1 MCIYLK
7 ISNRY
12 SHLFSIDLINF
23 EYRHCPKVVFFLSI
37 GMPPQQPPNFIYTMR
52 YLLKVSLIFFVFT
65 IAFFTIADATP
76 QNDNSDPQIEH
87 NDRVQ
92 QLVNYFETKNLD
104 LETHLKD
111 SRFSLYDDIG
121 GRFRNSAEKKTP
133 TLQEYQRILGFDT
146 KKVKIREFME
156 TYTAELQEAEE
167 SYDIPKYVISAIIGL
182 ESNFGAV
189 VGSYNPLN
197 VYVSMY
203 SENYR
208 ADFARAQLEE
218 LLIFTQERNI
228 DVFELKS
235 SYAGAMAFAQ
245 FIPYSLNRWF
255 VGDDI
260 FDMRNNILSVANY
273 LAHFKEITGDIQG
286 AVFRYNPSS
295 LYRDAVLSLAD
306 EAETFF
312 ASQQE

>member
-1 MCIYLK
+1 
-7 ISNRY
+7 
-12 SHLFSIDLINF
+12 
-23 EYRHCPKVVFFLSI
+23 
-37 GMPPQQPPNFIYTMR
+37 MR
-52 YLLKVSLIFFVFT
+52 YLLKLSLIFLVIPIFFFS
-65 IAFFTIADATP
+65 IANANPQLANADP
-76 QNDNSDPQIEH
+76 EPEY

-92 QLVNYFETKNLD
+92 QLINYFETKNLD
-104 LETHLKD
+104 LKTHLKD

-133 TLQEYQRILGFDT
+133 TLQEYQRILGFET

-156 TYTAELQEAEE
+156 TYSAELQEAEE
-167 SYDIPKYVISAIIGL
+167 SYDIPKFVISAIIGL

-203 SENYR
+203 SEDYR

-218 LLIFTQERNI
+218 LLIFTNERNI

-273 LAHFKEITGDIQG
+273 LAHFKNITGDIQG

-306 EAETFF
+306 EAEIYYV
-312 ASQQE
+312 SQQE

>member
-1 MCIYLK
+1 
-7 ISNRY
+7 
-12 SHLFSIDLINF
+12 
-23 EYRHCPKVVFFLSI
+23 
-37 GMPPQQPPNFIYTMR
+37 MR

>member
-1 MCIYLK
+1 MI
-7 ISNRY
+7 I
-12 SHLFSIDLINF
+12 
-23 EYRHCPKVVFFLSI
+23 FFLSI
-37 GMPPQQPPNFIYTMR
+37 GRLFNQPLKSTYTMR
-52 YLLKVSLIFFVFT
+52 YLLKLYLIFFALIIFSYSNNSA
-65 IAFFTIADATP
+65 IAQQTGSET
-76 QNDNSDPQIEH
+76 EY
-87 NDRVQ
+87 NDRVL
-92 QLVNYFETKNLD
+92 QLIKTFESQNLD
-104 LETHLKD
+104 LETHLND

-133 TLQEYQRILGFDT
+133 TLKEYQRILGFET
-146 KKVKIREFME
+146 KKVKIREFMN
-156 TYTAELQEAEE
+156 TYSAELEEAEK

-218 LLIFTQERNI
+218 LLIFTNERDI

-260 FDMRNNILSVANY
+260 FDMKNNILSVANY
-273 LAHFKEITGDIQG
+273 LAHFKDITGDIQG

-295 LYRDAVLSLAD
+295 LYRDAVLSLAN
-306 EAETFF
+306 EAETYFI
-312 ASQQE
+312 SQQE

>member
-1 MCIYLK
+1 
-7 ISNRY
+7 
-12 SHLFSIDLINF
+12 
-23 EYRHCPKVVFFLSI
+23 
-37 GMPPQQPPNFIYTMR
+37 MR
-52 YLLKVSLIFFVFT
+52 YLLKLSLIFFVLLFISFSNN
-65 IAFFTIADATP
+65 IAIAQQTVSETEY
-76 QNDNSDPQIEH
+76 NE
-87 NDRVQ
+87 RVK
-92 QLVNYFETKNLD
+92 QLISYFESKNLD
-104 LETHLKD
+104 LETHLED

-121 GRFRNSAEKKTP
+121 GRFRNSAERKTP
-133 TLQEYQRILGFDT
+133 TLEEYQKILGFET

-156 TYTAELQEAEE
+156 TYSAELEEAET

-189 VGSYNPLN
+189 IGSYNPLN

-203 SENYR
+203 SEDYR

-218 LLIFTQERNI
+218 LLIFTSERNI

-273 LAHFKEITGDIQG
+273 LAHFKNITGDIQG

-306 EAETFF
+306 EAETYFV
-312 ASQQE
+312 SQQK

>member
-1 MCIYLK
+1 
-7 ISNRY
+7 
-12 SHLFSIDLINF
+12 
-23 EYRHCPKVVFFLSI
+23 
-37 GMPPQQPPNFIYTMR
+37 MR
-52 YLLKVSLIFFVFT
+52 YLLKLSLIFFVLHFFSLSENT
-65 IAFFTIADATP
+65 IVAQEANSIVE
-76 QNDNSDPQIEH
+76 DNERIT
-87 NDRVQ
+87 
-92 QLVNYFETKNLD
+92 QLVSYLESKNLD
-104 LETHLKD
+104 LEAHLKD
-111 SRFSLYDDIG
+111 PRFSLYDDIG

-133 TLQEYQRILGFDT
+133 TLEEYQRILGFDT
-146 KKVKIREFME
+146 KKIKIREFME
-156 TYTAELQEAEE
+156 TYSNELEEAEK

-218 LLIFTQERNI
+218 LLIFTNERNI

-306 EAETFF
+306 EAEIYFV
-312 ASQQE
+312 SQQD

>member
-1 MCIYLK
+1 
-7 ISNRY
+7 
-12 SHLFSIDLINF
+12 
-23 EYRHCPKVVFFLSI
+23 
-37 GMPPQQPPNFIYTMR
+37 MR
-52 YLLKVSLIFFVFT
+52 YLFKLSLIFFVFCFFSLT
-65 IAFFTIADATP
+65 TNNAFAQQVPSVAEE
-76 QNDNSDPQIEH
+76 NN
-87 NDRVQ
+87 RVGE
-92 QLVNYFETKNLD
+92 LVEYFERKNLD
-104 LETHLKD
+104 LNTHLRD

-121 GRFRNSAEKKTP
+121 GRFRNSAERKTP
-133 TLQEYQRILGFDT
+133 TLEEYQRILGFDT

-156 TYTAELQEAEE
+156 TYSAELEEAEE

-182 ESNFGAV
+182 ESNFGSV
-189 VGSYNPLN
+189 IGSYNPLN

-203 SENYR
+203 SEDYR

-218 LLIFTQERNI
+218 LLIFTNERNI

-273 LAHFKEITGDIQG
+273 LAHFKNITGDING

-295 LYRDAVLSLAD
+295 LYRDAVLSLAN
-306 EAETFF
+306 EAETYFV
-312 ASQQE
+312 SQQE

>member
-1 MCIYLK
+1 
-7 ISNRY
+7 
-12 SHLFSIDLINF
+12 
-23 EYRHCPKVVFFLSI
+23 
-37 GMPPQQPPNFIYTMR
+37 MR
-52 YLLKVSLIFFVFT
+52 YLLKLSLIFFVL
-65 IAFFTIADATP
+65 IIISSAK
-76 QNDNSDPQIEH
+76 NSSVAQQAGPAMEY
-87 NDRVQ
+87 NDRVK
-92 QLVNYFETKNLD
+92 QLISYFESNNLD

-121 GRFRNSAEKKTP
+121 GRFRNSAERKTP
-133 TLQEYQRILGFDT
+133 TLKEYQRILGFDT

-156 TYTAELQEAEE
+156 TYSAALEEAEE

-203 SENYR
+203 SEDYR
-208 ADFARAQLEE
+208 AEFARAQLEE
-218 LLIFTQERNI
+218 LLIFTSERNI

-273 LAHFKEITGDIQG
+273 LAHFKNITGDIQG

-306 EAETFF
+306 EAETYFV
-312 ASQQE
+312 SQQE

>member
-1 MCIYLK
+1 MLII
-7 ISNRY
+7 ISSAKN
-12 SHLFSIDLINF
+12 SSVAQQAGPAM
-23 EYRHCPKVVFFLSI
+23 EY
-37 GMPPQQPPNFIYTMR
+37 
-52 YLLKVSLIFFVFT
+52 
-65 IAFFTIADATP
+65 
-76 QNDNSDPQIEH
+76 
-87 NDRVQ
+87 NDRVK
-92 QLVNYFETKNLD
+92 QLISYFESNNLD

-121 GRFRNSAEKKTP
+121 GRFRNSAERKTP
-133 TLQEYQRILGFDT
+133 TLKEYQRILGFDT

-156 TYTAELQEAEE
+156 TYSAALEEAEE

-203 SENYR
+203 SEDYR
-208 ADFARAQLEE
+208 AEFARAQLEE
-218 LLIFTQERNI
+218 LLIFTSERNI

-273 LAHFKEITGDIQG
+273 LAHFKNITGDIQG

-306 EAETFF
+306 EAETYFV
-312 ASQQE
+312 SQQE

>member
-1 MCIYLK
+1 
-7 ISNRY
+7 
-12 SHLFSIDLINF
+12 
-23 EYRHCPKVVFFLSI
+23 
-37 GMPPQQPPNFIYTMR
+37 MR
-52 YLLKVSLIFFVFT
+52 YLLKLSLIFFVSP
-65 IAFFTIADATP
+65 ILFFSIVDAKP
-76 QNDNSDPQIEH
+76 QSESINPETDY

-92 QLVNYFETKNLD
+92 ELVIYLESKNLD
-104 LETHLKD
+104 LKTHLKD

-133 TLQEYQRILGFDT
+133 TLKEYQKILGFET

-156 TYTAELQEAEE
+156 TYSAELEEAEE

-203 SENYR
+203 SEDYR
-208 ADFARAQLEE
+208 SDFARAQLEE

-273 LAHFKEITGDIQG
+273 LAHFKEITGDIEG

-306 EAETFF
+306 EAETYF

>member
-1 MCIYLK
+1 
-7 ISNRY
+7 
-12 SHLFSIDLINF
+12 
-23 EYRHCPKVVFFLSI
+23 
-37 GMPPQQPPNFIYTMR
+37 MR
-52 YLLKVSLIFFVFT
+52 YLLKISLIFLLIQT
-65 IAFFTIADATP
+65 LFFINAVATP
-76 QNDNSDPQIEH
+76 QQDTSETELNY

-92 QLVNYFETKNLD
+92 QLVEYLKAKELD
-104 LETHLKD
+104 LESHLKD
-111 SRFSLYDDIG
+111 PRFSLYDDIG

-156 TYTAELQEAEE
+156 TYAEELDEAEE
-167 SYDIPKYVISAIIGL
+167 SYNIPKYVISAIIGL

-218 LLIFTQERNI
+218 LLIFTKERNI

-273 LAHFKEITGDIQG
+273 LAHFKNITGDIQG

-306 EAETFF
+306 EAEMYFV
-312 ASQQE
+312 SKQE